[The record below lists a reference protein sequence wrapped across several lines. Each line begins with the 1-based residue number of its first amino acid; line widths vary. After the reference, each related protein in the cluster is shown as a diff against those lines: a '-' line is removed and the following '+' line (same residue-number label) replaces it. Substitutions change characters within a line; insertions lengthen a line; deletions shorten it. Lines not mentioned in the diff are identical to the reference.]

1 MLALLATMSTA
12 AATDLGVYE
21 PTGYGW
27 IAGSYDRFPTART
40 WEISALSTAVAMSA
54 TTVGLTAW
62 RFSDPNL
69 PVYPWLVTIPAMGVM
84 TASLGSWIVNGQP
97 FGIQAAGAVTWM
109 IPATLGG
116 FVAGAVPALILT
128 SALPPEE
135 DIYGV
140 ATGCVIASVAY
151 SAIIAW
157 GPTLASKS
165 RWSARRRSARRY

>member
-1 MLALLATMSTA
+1 MLALLATMNTA
-12 AATDLGVYE
+12 AATDLGAYE

-27 IAGSYDRFPTART
+27 IAGSYDRFPTARS
-40 WEISALSTAVAMSA
+40 WEISALTTAVAMSA

-69 PVYPWLVTIPAMGVM
+69 PVYPWLLTIPAMGMM

-97 FGIQAAGAVTWM
+97 FGIQAAGAATWM
-109 IPATLGG
+109 VPATLGG
-116 FVAGAVPALILT
+116 FVAGVIPTLVLLD
-128 SALPPEE
+128 SLPS
-135 DIYGV
+135 DQAIYGV

-151 SAIIAW
+151 GAIIAW

-165 RWSARRRSARRY
+165 RWSARRY